1 MSEQNPEQLIHSPS
15 PEQDSTMP
23 DIPRSRE
30 MFRGDINDAVIQ
42 TQLSTG
48 VEIDKGWWDSEV
60 GNHGSTESIL
70 DRYDAAYPEYVE
82 QHIAPQSQENVGV
95 DETEVA
101 EHNVEDM
108 NRQNEEEAWESY
120 TPIGSND
127 YEQANAERIKDGK
140 IKVEKLGDDEHSITL
155 VASIKVDPETGQA
168 ISGHENRP
176 DAESMRDTE
185 QAFADYL
192 AATPAKQR
200 FVVYEGD
207 ERVFDDRDEAITKA
221 ADSGLVQ
228 HLAAKDHIPTVSGEP
243 TEAETTAIM
252 EQLGVNQEE
261 LLALYVAR
269 GLESQ
274 IANGEADFLAGYI
287 NFQAARL
294 GMEGFHNYSESEK
307 QEILASG
314 KLDELKTELNQKV
327 SQLLPTLNELYRP
340 NLDNKDL
347 LVVAEDGSIGVN
359 PEFAG
364 SIAEITMDRLNWSGE
379 HRLNEVAKLSMEM
392 RDRVI
397 FHRIQ
402 EAYNSGK
409 SPFVVYGG
417 SHIVTLKPALQ
428 AYSESQQNS

>member
-1 MSEQNPEQLIHSPS
+1 MSQEQFPRPEEASL
-15 PEQDSTMP
+15 P

-30 MFRGDINDAVIQ
+30 VFRGDINDAVIQ

-82 QHIAPQSQENVGV
+82 QHIAPQPQEYVGV

-101 EHNVEDM
+101 EHNVEEM

-120 TPIGSND
+120 TPIGSDD
-127 YEQANAERIKDGK
+127 YERANAERIKDGR
-140 IKVEKLGDDEHSITL
+140 IKVEKFGDNEHSITL

-168 ISGHENRP
+168 ISGHENHP
-176 DAESMRDTE
+176 GAESMRDTE
-185 QAFADYL
+185 AAFDEYL
-192 AATPAKQR
+192 ADTPPEQR
-200 FVVYEGD
+200 VVIYEGD
-207 ERVFDDRDEAITKA
+207 ERLFEDRDESIVQA

-228 HLAAKDHIPTVSGEP
+228 HLAAKEHIPTVSGEP
-243 TEAETTAIM
+243 TEAETTDIM
-252 EQLGVNQEE
+252 ERLGVSREE

-269 GLESQ
+269 GLEPQLAS
-274 IANGEADFLAGYI
+274 GETDFLAGYI
-287 NFQAARL
+287 NYQAARL
-294 GMEGFHNYSESEK
+294 GIEGFHDYSESEK
-307 QEILASG
+307 QEIVAG
-314 KLDELKTELNQKV
+314 GRLDELKAELNQKV
-327 SQLLPTLNELYRP
+327 SELLPTLNKLYQP
-340 NLDNKDL
+340 ILDNKDL
-347 LVVAEDGSIGVN
+347 LVAVEDGSIGVN

-364 SIAEITMDRLNWSGE
+364 NIAEITMDRLNWSGE

-397 FHRIQ
+397 FHRII
-402 EAYNSGK
+402 EAHSSGK
-409 SPFVVYGG
+409 NPFVVYGG

-428 AYSESQQNS
+428 AYSERQQNS

>member
-1 MSEQNPEQLIHSPS
+1 MESLEKFPSTPTPESL
-15 PEQDSTMP
+15 P

-82 QHIAPQSQENVGV
+82 QHITPQPQEQLEGV
-95 DETEVA
+95 DETERQ
-101 EHNVEDM
+101 EHNVEEM
-108 NRQNEEEAWESY
+108 NKQNEEEAWEHY
-120 TPIGSND
+120 TPIGSD
-127 YEQANAERIKDGK
+127 EYEQANQERIRDAK
-140 IKVEKLGDDEHSITL
+140 IKVDTIGDNEHSVTL
-155 VASIKVDPETGQA
+155 VASVKVDPETGQA

-185 QAFADYL
+185 QAFAEYL
-192 AATPAKQR
+192 ATTPANER
-200 FVVYEGD
+200 FVIYEGD
-207 ERVFDDRDEAITKA
+207 ARVFDDRDEAVTKA

-228 HLAAKDHIPTVSGEP
+228 HLAAKEHIPTVSGEP
-243 TEAETTAIM
+243 TEAETTNIM
-252 EQLGVNQEE
+252 ERLGVSQEE

-274 IANGEADFLAGYI
+274 LASGDTDFLAGYV

-294 GMEGFHNYSESEK
+294 GIEGFHDYSAQEK
-307 QEILASG
+307 QEIMSSG
-314 KLDELKTELNQKV
+314 KLDEVKAELNEKV
-327 SQLLPTLNELYRP
+327 GELLPTLNELYRQI
-340 NLDNKDL
+340 LDNKDL
-347 LVVAEDGSIGVN
+347 LVVGDDGSIGVN
-359 PEFAG
+359 PEFSENIG
-364 SIAEITMDRLNWSGE
+364 EITMDRLNWSGG

-397 FHRIQ
+397 FHRIID
-402 EAYNSGK
+402 AYNSGK
-409 SPFVVYGG
+409 SPLIVYGG
-417 SHIVTLKPALQ
+417 SHVVTLKSALKT
-428 AYSESQQNS
+428 YVGSNV

>member
-1 MSEQNPEQLIHSPS
+1 MNQAEAPNPHHHEASMAVFAHAELDASN
-15 PEQDSTMP
+15 
-23 DIPRSRE
+23 RSRVFE
-30 MFRGDINDAVIQ
+30 GLGSMVLDVVANDENHELPGFAPDDFRYFEAQ
-42 TQLSTG
+42 RSPQ
-48 VEIDKGWWDSEV
+48 
-60 GNHGSTESIL
+60 
-70 DRYDAAYPEYVE
+70 E
-82 QHIAPQSQENVGV
+82 QER
-95 DETEVA
+95 
-101 EHNVEDM
+101 VEDM
-108 NRQNEEEAWESY
+108 NRQNEEEARESY

-192 AATPAKQR
+192 ADTPAEQR

-314 KLDELKTELNQKV
+314 KLDELKAELNQKV
-327 SQLLPTLNELYRP
+327 SELLPKLNELYRP
-340 NLDNKDL
+340 NLDSKDL
-347 LVVAEDGSIGVN
+347 LVAAEDGSIGVN
-359 PEFAG
+359 PEFADN
-364 SIAEITMDRLNWSGE
+364 IAEITMDRLNWSGE

-397 FHRIQ
+397 LHRVL
-402 EAYNSGK
+402 EAYDSGK

-428 AYSESQQNS
+428 AYSERQKK

>member
-1 MSEQNPEQLIHSPS
+1 MSQQNPEQLNHSPQ
-15 PEQDSTMP
+15 PEQAGVMP

-30 MFRGDINDAVIQ
+30 MFRGDINGAVIQ

-48 VEIDKGWWDSEV
+48 V
-60 GNHGSTESIL
+60 
-70 DRYDAAYPEYVE
+70 
-82 QHIAPQSQENVGV
+82 
-95 DETEVA
+95 DETEDA
-101 EHNVEDM
+101 GHNGEDM
-108 NRQNEEEAWESY
+108 NRQKEVVAWESY
-120 TPIGSND
+120 VPIGSNA
-127 YEQANAERIKDGK
+127 YKQANAKRIEGGK
-140 IKVEKLGDDEHSITL
+140 IEVDELGDKKHSITL
-155 VASIKVDPETGQA
+155 VASVKVDPETGQA

-176 DAESMRDTE
+176 DAESMRDTA

-192 AATPAKQR
+192 AATPAEQR

-207 ERVFDDRDEAITKA
+207 KRVFDNRDEAITKA

-228 HLAAKDHIPTVSGEP
+228 HLAAKEHIPTVSGEP

-252 EQLGVNQEE
+252 ERLGVNQKE

-274 IANGEADFLAGYI
+274 LTNGEADFLAGYI
-287 NFQAARL
+287 YSQAARL
-294 GMEGFHNYSESEK
+294 DMEGFHNYSESEK

-314 KLDELKTELNQKV
+314 KLDELKAELNQKV
-327 SQLLPTLNELYRP
+327 SELLPTLNELYRP
-340 NLDNKDL
+340 NLDSKDL
-347 LVVAEDGSIGVN
+347 LVAAEDGSIGVN
-359 PEFAG
+359 PEFADN
-364 SIAEITMDRLNWSGE
+364 IAEITMDRLNWSGE

-397 FHRIQ
+397 FHRVL

-409 SPFVVYGG
+409 NPFVVYGG

-428 AYSESQQNS
+428 AYSESTK

>member
-1 MSEQNPEQLIHSPS
+1 MSAEHLNS
-15 PEQDSTMP
+15 PEQAPLP
-23 DIPRSRE
+23 DVPRSKE

-82 QHIAPQSQENVGV
+82 QHIAPQPQEQSGGV
-95 DETEVA
+95 DEKEQQG
-101 EHNVEDM
+101 HNIEEM
-108 NRQNEEEAWESY
+108 NRQNEEEAWNSY
-120 TPIGSND
+120 NPIGSSE

-140 IKVEKLGDDEHSITL
+140 IEVEKLGDDEHFVTL

-192 AATPAKQR
+192 ASTPAEKR
-200 FVVYEGD
+200 FIVYEGD
-207 ERVFDDRDEAITKA
+207 ARVFDDRDEAITKA

-228 HLAAKDHIPTVSGEP
+228 HLAAKEHIPTVSGEP
-243 TEAETTAIM
+243 TEAETTSIM
-252 EQLGVNQEE
+252 ERLGVSQEE

-274 IANGEADFLAGYI
+274 LASGEADFLAGYV

-294 GMEGFHNYSESEK
+294 GIEGFHDYSAQEK
-307 QEILASG
+307 QEIMSSG
-314 KLDELKTELNQKV
+314 KLDEVKAELNEKV
-327 SQLLPTLNELYRP
+327 GELLPTLNELYRP
-340 NLDNKDL
+340 ILDNKDL
-347 LVVAEDGSIGVN
+347 LVIADDGSIGVN
-359 PEFAG
+359 PEFAD
-364 SIAEITMDRLNWSGE
+364 SIGKVTMDRLNWSGE
-379 HRLNEVAKLSMEM
+379 HRINEVAKLSMEM

-397 FHRIQ
+397 FHRIID
-402 EAYNSGK
+402 AYNSGK
-409 SPFVVYGG
+409 NPLIVYGG
-417 SHIVTLKPALQ
+417 SHIVTLKPALK
-428 AYSESQQNS
+428 AYTEHHQGNEALTHG